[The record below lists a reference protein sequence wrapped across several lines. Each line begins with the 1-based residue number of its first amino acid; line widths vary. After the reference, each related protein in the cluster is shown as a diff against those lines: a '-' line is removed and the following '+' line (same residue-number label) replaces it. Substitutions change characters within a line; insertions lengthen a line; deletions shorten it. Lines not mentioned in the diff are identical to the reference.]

1 MSLFEKEFE
10 DYFKQKNIKFKRN
23 DRSLPGTPDFSFQNG
38 AIVLFL
44 HGCFWH
50 GHNCQEWK
58 LDNIWKSRISVTI
71 SKDIEIREQYL
82 EKGIK
87 YIRCWECEFKFNK
100 NLRFQIIDKII
111 SDPLSLL

>member
-10 DYFKQKNIKFKRN
+10 DYFKKKKIKFKRN

-44 HGCFWH
+44 HGCYWH
-50 GHNCQEWK
+50 GHNCKEWK

-82 EKGIK
+82 QKGIT
-87 YIRCWECEFKFNK
+87 YIRCWECEYKMDKDEQFK
-100 NLRFQIIDKII
+100 KIERI
-111 SDPLSLL
+111 LSTY